1 MELWYNTYNYANFIE
16 VIKLS
21 KSDMN
26 KLSSSDILMGVFLC
40 IVIAIIPVVCRL
52 NQVSVS
58 ADEYNIIRSG
68 NVVND
73 IFSHGK
79 AVLIIVMGV
88 VMAAFMAFQIFS
100 EDGFTIDFKSKPVIL
115 AGVYIILALL
125 SALFSSY
132 KSTSFNGIS
141 ERYEGFWVWLCYM
154 IFMVIAMA
162 FSRNRKR
169 LDIAVACIML
179 SGFLVGVVGFLQFL
193 GFNIFTTD
201 FGAKLIMGDLYNG
214 KPLNIRF
221 DAVFST
227 LYNPNCAGMYFGMMF
242 SAIGVMAFFMPAD
255 KKIKWVMVALAI
267 MLGICAVGTH
277 SVGGIL
283 GIAVGIGFT
292 LAAAVC
298 YNVFKLRSK
307 KAIVFTISGII
318 ACILAVILLF
328 ATNSVIAQ
336 KIKIISD
343 ALKNSKTIQSSASYY
358 EDFNVDG
365 MKGEIITKGGVYS
378 IDYAEQATQFMH
390 NGTVLDP
397 VEIKDMDTEGGKQY
411 IFNEDGITWNM
422 YLYNN
427 YATIMA
433 EDAGGT
439 ETYFMF
445 GEVDGTLCILDKFG
459 NAVDMSAPAE
469 SFGFEGIER
478 LGSNRGY
485 IWSRS
490 IPLLKKHIILGSG
503 PDSFVLEFPQNDVK
517 SKLQFLG
524 NPYVIVDKPH
534 NIFLQTGINTGV
546 LSLIV
551 LMALYI
557 LFIVKTIKSVFAE
570 ENASVLTAIRLGI
583 MAGVIAYLFAG
594 LTTDSVVSV
603 APVFWSMLGIGFGAA
618 DAAEED

>member
-1 MELWYNTYNYANFIE
+1 M
-16 VIKLS
+16 S
-21 KSDMN
+21 KTDMN
-26 KLSSSDILMGVFLC
+26 KLSSSDILMGIFLC
-40 IVIAIIPVVCRL
+40 IVVAVIPVVCRL
-52 NQVSVS
+52 NQVGVS

-68 NVVND
+68 NTVND

-79 AVLIIVMGV
+79 SVLIIVMGV
-88 VMAAFMAFQIFS
+88 VMAVFMAFQIFS
-100 EDGFTIDFKSKPVIL
+100 GDGFTINFKSKPVIL

-154 IFMVIAMA
+154 VFMVIAMA
-162 FSRNRKR
+162 FSRNRNR
-169 LDIAVACIML
+169 LGIAVICLMI
-179 SGFLVGVVGFLQFL
+179 SGFLVGIVGFLQLL

-201 FGAKLIMGDLYNG
+201 IGAKVIMGSLYNG

-221 DAVFST
+221 DSVFST

-242 SAIGVMAFFMPAD
+242 SAIGVMAFFMPAK
-255 KKIKWVMVALAI
+255 KKIKWVMTALAI
-267 MLGICAVGTH
+267 MLGACAVGTH

-283 GIAVGIGFT
+283 GIAAGIGFT
-292 LAAAVC
+292 SAVAVC
-298 YNVFKLRSK
+298 YYVFKLRSK
-307 KAIVFTISGII
+307 KALAFTIAGII
-318 ACILAVILLF
+318 ACIIVAVLLF
-328 ATNSVIAQ
+328 VTNSVIAQ
-336 KIKIISD
+336 KIRVISN
-343 ALKNSKTIQSSASYY
+343 ALNNSEAIQVSASYY
-358 EDFNVDG
+358 EDIDVDG
-365 MKGEIITKGGVYS
+365 MKGDIITKGGVYS

-390 NGTVLDP
+390 NGTVLEP
-397 VEIKDMDTEGGKQY
+397 VDIKDMETEGGKQY
-411 IFNEDGITWNM
+411 IFKEDGITWNM
-422 YLYNN
+422 YLYKN
-427 YATIMA
+427 YATVMA

-445 GEVDGTLCILDKFG
+445 GEVDGVLRILDKFG
-459 NAVDMSAPAE
+459 NAIDTSAPAE
-469 SFGFEGIER
+469 SFGFEGVER

-490 IPLLKKHIILGSG
+490 IPLLKDHIILGSG
-503 PDSFVLEFPQNDVK
+503 PDSFALEFPQQDVK
-517 SKLQFLG
+517 SKLKFLG

-534 NIFLQTGINTGV
+534 NIYLQTGINTGV

-557 LFIVKTIKSVFAE
+557 LFIVKTIKAVFAE
-570 ENASVLTAIRLGI
+570 NNASALTAIRLGL

-603 APVFWSMLGIGFGAA
+603 APVFWSMLGMGFGAA
-618 DAAEED
+618 DTAEEE